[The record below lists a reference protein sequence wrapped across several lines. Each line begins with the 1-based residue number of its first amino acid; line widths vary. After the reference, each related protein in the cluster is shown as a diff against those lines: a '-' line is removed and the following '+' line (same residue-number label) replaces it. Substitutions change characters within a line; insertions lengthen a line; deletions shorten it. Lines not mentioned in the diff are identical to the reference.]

1 MSVLDFLI
9 ETLNQ
14 RDRTLPRTLNKVQ
27 TLAFSKAV
35 KGLKVYVTHRGD
47 MKRTFRVNGL
57 SKASAGDL
65 FFDDDSGSELSV
77 AAYFAKNYKSLRHP
91 ELPCLHVGAMN
102 KKNYL
107 PLEVCHIIAG
117 RKTPRKITDRQ
128 VENMIRFTCTK
139 PDDRKHRIEQK
150 VRDVGFGRDPVLKA
164 WGLTVNPTMVTAQAR
179 ILPEPEMAYSR
190 GTERPRDGAWK
201 MKNKSFSESAHLTSW
216 AVISMCDPRRCS
228 PDQIKKFLIQ
238 VVKQMRQLG
247 MQVPQQIPPI
257 ILQQQRFSTV
267 RELFPDAL
275 HRAQTT
281 FRAPAEIIWLI
292 NSTADAGVYGELK
305 RLSDIRE
312 WNSFSMHACK
322 AHRQGESTIH
332 REYTT

>member
-1 MSVLDFLI
+1 
-9 ETLNQ
+9 
-14 RDRTLPRTLNKVQ
+14 
-27 TLAFSKAV
+27 
-35 KGLKVYVTHRGD
+35 
-47 MKRTFRVNGL
+47 
-57 SKASAGDL
+57 
-65 FFDDDSGSELSV
+65 
-77 AAYFAKNYKSLRHP
+77 
-91 ELPCLHVGAMN
+91 
-102 KKNYL
+102 
-107 PLEVCHIIAG
+107 
-117 RKTPRKITDRQ
+117 
-128 VENMIRFTCTK
+128 
-139 PDDRKHRIEQK
+139 
-150 VRDVGFGRDPVLKA
+150 
-164 WGLTVNPTMVTAQAR
+164 MVTAQAR